1 VKGGDGVLGFVR
13 RNLLTGILA
22 ITPVVF
28 TVWVL
33 WKIYGL
39 IAGFLRPLLSRLPY
53 VSDHYPEFALT
64 LLGIAAF
71 LPLLVLLGLFTRNLV
86 GRAFFGFVDRAFDR
100 IPLVKGLFATFKQI
114 AGVIGKDKGR
124 SFKKVVLV
132 TFPGPGSEALAFVTR
147 DEPDSGLVAVFL
159 PTTPNP
165 TSGFLL
171 LVRREEVR
179 SVSLTVEEAIKLV
192 VSGGAIMTPAQAAV
206 LRVPVAGTPDAPA
219 GSTP

>member
-1 VKGGDGVLGFVR
+1 VLGFLR

-22 ITPVVF
+22 ITPVVL

-39 IAGFLRPLLSRLPY
+39 IAGFLRPLLSLVPY
-53 VSDHYPEFALT
+53 FSDHYPEFALT
-64 LLGIAAF
+64 LLGLAAF

-86 GRAFFGFVDRAFDR
+86 GRAFFGFLDRLFDQ

-124 SFKKVVLV
+124 SFQKVVLV
-132 TFPGPGSEALAFVTR
+132 VFPGPGSEVLAFVTR
-147 DEPDSGLVAVFL
+147 DDPGSDMVAVFL

-165 TSGFLL
+165 TTGFLL
-171 LVRREEVR
+171 LMSRSRVRPVAL
-179 SVSLTVEEAIKLV
+179 SVEEAIKLV
-192 VSGGAIMTPAQAAV
+192 VSGGTIMTPEQVQALQIPIADA
-206 LRVPVAGTPDAPA
+206 PGAPA
-219 GSTP
+219 GSAP

>member
-1 VKGGDGVLGFVR
+1 MLGFLR

-22 ITPVVF
+22 ITPVML

-64 LLGIAAF
+64 LLGLAAF

-86 GRAFFGFVDRAFDR
+86 GRAFFGFVDRMFDR

-114 AGVIGKDKGR
+114 AGAIGKDKGR
-124 SFKKVVLV
+124 SFQKVVLV
-132 TFPGPGSEALAFVTR
+132 EFPGPGSEALAFVTR
-147 DEPDSGLVAVFL
+147 DEPDSDLVAVFL

-165 TSGFLL
+165 TTGFLL
-171 LVRREEVR
+171 LMPRARVRPVG
-179 SVSLTVEEAIKLV
+179 LTVEEAIKLA
-192 VSGGAIMTPAQAAV
+192 VSGGTIMTPAQVKALKNPIAN
-206 LRVPVAGTPDAPA
+206 PSGAPA
-219 GSTP
+219 GSAP

>member
-1 VKGGDGVLGFVR
+1 MLGFLR

-22 ITPVVF
+22 VTPVVL
-28 TVWVL
+28 TVWLL

-71 LPLLVLLGLFTRNLV
+71 IPLLVLLGLFTRNLV
-86 GRAFFGFVDRAFDR
+86 GRAFFGFVDRMFDR

-114 AGVIGKDKGR
+114 AGVIGKDQGR

-147 DEPDSGLVAVFL
+147 DEPDSDLVAVFL

-165 TSGFLL
+165 TSGYML
-171 LVRREEVR
+171 LVSRAEVR
-179 SVSLTVEEAIKLV
+179 PVALTVEEAIKLV
-192 VSGGAIMTPAQAAV
+192 VSGGAIMTPTQAAS
-206 LRVPVAGTPDAPA
+206 LRVPVAEAPGPPA
-219 GSTP
+219 GSAR